1 MLGTVVGVQWVLCV
15 FIKQNNF
22 YSGMTV
28 SGGIATEL
36 RDRIYSG
43 QKDLESGMAMV

>member
-1 MLGTVVGVQWVLCV
+1 M
-15 FIKQNNF
+15 
-22 YSGMTV
+22 

-43 QKDLESGMAMV
+43 QKDLESGMAIKFKLNSG

>member
-1 MLGTVVGVQWVLCV
+1 M
-15 FIKQNNF
+15 FIEQNNF

-36 RDRIYSG
+36 RDRIYSE
-43 QKDLESGMAMV
+43 QEDLESGMARV